1 MLKELDDLIERIL
14 LVYEDVSG
22 QWVKSEK
29 YLRVNLK
36 KTCVSRVQKEAG
48 ILDLIWAYRNF
59 IEDNGVIANTA
70 FELNKFRQTI
80 SIRIKT
86 QNSIEYKIE
95 KYIFSREKGMV
106 PVNKCL
112 NDLVGIRVF
121 ISDDVSHKNI
131 REHIDDSYPKL
142 KCIDSSKDDY
152 IATHIYFKTDNFS
165 FPWELQI
172 WRTEDRE
179 NNLKSH
185 KQYKQEYIKWE
196 NSGGRDV

>member
-36 KTCVSRVQKEAG
+36 KTCVSRVQKESG

-95 KYIFSREKGMV
+95 KYIFSREKGMM

-121 ISDDVSHKNI
+121 VSDDVSHKNI

-172 WRTEDRE
+172 WRNEDRE

>member
-1 MLKELDDLIERIL
+1 M
-14 LVYEDVSG
+14 
-22 QWVKSEK
+22 KSEK

-36 KTCVSRVQKEAG
+36 KTCVSRVQKESG

-59 IEDNGVIANTA
+59 IEDNGVIANAA
-70 FELNKFRQTI
+70 FELSEFRQTI
-80 SIRIKT
+80 NIRIKT

-95 KYIFSREKGMV
+95 KYIFSREKGMM

-121 ISDDVSHKNI
+121 ISDEVSHKNI
-131 REHIDDSYPKL
+131 REHIEDSYPKL
-142 KCIDSSKDDY
+142 KCIDSSKDGY

>member
-1 MLKELDDLIERIL
+1 M
-14 LVYEDVSG
+14 
-22 QWVKSEK
+22 KSEK

-36 KTCVSRVQKEAG
+36 KTCVSRVQKESG

-70 FELNKFRQTI
+70 FELSEFGQTI
-80 SIRIKT
+80 NIRIKT

-95 KYIFSREKGMV
+95 KYIFSREKGMM

-121 ISDDVSHKNI
+121 ISDKVSHKNI
-131 REHIDDSYPKL
+131 REHIEDSYPKL
-142 KCIDSSKDDY
+142 KCIDSSKDGY

-196 NSGGRDV
+196 GSGGSDV

>member
-36 KTCVSRVQKEAG
+36 KTCVSRVQKESG

-172 WRTEDRE
+172 WRNEDRE

>member
-36 KTCVSRVQKEAG
+36 KTCVSRVQKESG

-70 FELNKFRQTI
+70 FELSGFRQTI

-112 NDLVGIRVF
+112 YDLVGIRVF